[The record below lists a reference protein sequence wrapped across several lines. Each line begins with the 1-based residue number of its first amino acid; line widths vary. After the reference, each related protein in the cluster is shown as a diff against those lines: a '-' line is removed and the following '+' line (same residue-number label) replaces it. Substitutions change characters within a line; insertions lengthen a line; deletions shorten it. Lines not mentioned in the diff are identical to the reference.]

1 MPTLVE
7 DIAREGLIAL
17 PSGFD
22 HADTLTRLEASIRAN
37 EMSILARIDLADFA
51 AQAGIPLR
59 PSVVLMFG
67 NAAAHAG
74 LAAAVPSIAV
84 DLPFKVLVCQDEDG
98 VTWLWYND
106 LRWLARRHGHWRDI
120 ECLVRD
126 LAVSLDFVARKAGSP
141 P

>member
-1 MPTLVE
+1 MSTLVE
-7 DIAREGLIAL
+7 DAHREGLIAL
-17 PSGFD
+17 PSAFEYSE
-22 HADTLTRLEASIRAN
+22 TLTRLEVSIRAN
-37 EMSILARIDLADFA
+37 GMSVLARFDLAAFA
-51 AQAGIPLR
+51 TEAGIPLR
-59 PSVVLMFG
+59 PTVVLMFG
-67 NAAAHAG
+67 DPAAQAA
-74 LAAAVPSIAV
+74 LAQAVPSIAV

>member
-1 MPTLVE
+1 MPLSKET
-7 DIAREGLIAL
+7 
-17 PSGFD
+17 
-22 HADTLTRLEASIRAN
+22 ADTTRASVSGKSHPDRQIYPSFVRGSSRARPLTR
-37 EMSILARIDLADFA
+37 AD
-51 AQAGIPLR
+51 
-59 PSVVLMFG
+59 
-67 NAAAHAG
+67 NAAAHAA

-84 DLPFKVLVCQDEDG
+84 DLPFKVLVSRDEDG

-126 LAVSLDFVARKAGSP
+126 LAVSLDTVARKAGSP